1 MKRPMN
7 RRMFLRGTGAA
18 ALAIP
23 FLPSPPPELSPRM
36 APLPPVN
43 FMALC
48 ADHGGV
54 WGANQYPT
62 DAFLTDTV
70 RYAGRDVRYGLL
82 PTQPDANG
90 RLAWS
95 PVCAAPAQ
103 RLTPELTRKFNV
115 LRGLD
120 ILTASVTPAAIWVI
134 SPMICPTGVNRKVF
148 HTATIDQIMAFSDNF
163 YTDADR
169 QSRLTQ
175 RSFNLVSGITPK
187 ISTAHPL
194 EVVAWLS
201 RLF

>member
-23 FLPSPPPELSPRM
+23 FLPSLTTRAFAQE
-36 APLPPVN
+36 APLPPVGRN

-62 DAFLTDTV
+62 DAILTDTV

-115 LRGLD
+115 LRGL
-120 ILTASVTPAAIWVI
+120 ISLTASVITPAAIWVI
-134 SPMICPTGVNRKVF
+134 SPM
-148 HTATIDQIMAFSDNF
+148 D
-163 YTDADR
+163 
-169 QSRLTQ
+169 
-175 RSFNLVSGITPK
+175 
-187 ISTAHPL
+187 
-194 EVVAWLS
+194 LS
-201 RLF
+201 QPE

>member
-1 MKRPMN
+1 
-7 RRMFLRGTGAA
+7 
-18 ALAIP
+18 
-23 FLPSPPPELSPRM
+23 
-36 APLPPVN
+36 
-43 FMALC
+43 MALC

-62 DAFLTDTV
+62 DAILTDTV

-120 ILTASVTPAAIWVI
+120 IPYRISHHAGGHLGNFSDGYVPA
-134 SPMICPTGVNRKVF
+134 GVNRTAY

-175 RSFNLVSGITPK
+175 RSFNLVSGHYSQNFNSP
-187 ISTAHPL
+187 STRSGG
-194 EVVAWLS
+194 VVKQA
-201 RLF
+201 F